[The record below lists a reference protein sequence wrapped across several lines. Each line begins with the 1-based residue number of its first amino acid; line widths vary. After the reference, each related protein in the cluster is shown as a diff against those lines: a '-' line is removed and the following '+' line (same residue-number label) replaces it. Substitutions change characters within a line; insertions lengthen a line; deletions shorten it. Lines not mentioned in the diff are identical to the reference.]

1 MGIMD
6 LKRMR
11 IHKKSDYFLNL
22 WNCYIIMVFNYFS
35 QPMLPIWNKINKHG
49 QNHQQLNK
57 LLQTETTDT
66 LLNIRLK

>member
-1 MGIMD
+1 
-6 LKRMR
+6 
-11 IHKKSDYFLNL
+11 
-22 WNCYIIMVFNYFS
+22 MVFNYFS

-49 QNHQQLNK
+49 QNLQQLNK